1 MKSLF
6 IALTIVASSLV
17 ANTSYAG
24 DVKVTPKV
32 LKSFESTFEN
42 AKEVDWSE
50 TALLYKVRFEF
61 SGQHVTAYYEK
72 EGDLIALTRNV
83 TVTQLPVTLQVN
95 LKADYEN
102 YWITDLFEV
111 SNDSG
116 IEYYITLENAD
127 NKVVLKGNNITKWN
141 VYQKG
146 TKS

>member
-17 ANTSYAG
+17 ASTSHAG
-24 DVKVTPKV
+24 EIKVTPQV

-61 SGQHVTAYYEK
+61 SGQYVTAYYEK
-72 EGDLIALTRNV
+72 EGTLIAITRNI
-83 TVTQLPVTLQVN
+83 TVTQLPVILQVD
-95 LKADYEN
+95 LKTDYEN

-127 NKVVLKGNNITKWN
+127 NKVILKGNNVTKWN
-141 VYQKG
+141 LYQKG